1 MPPRQSDPDVEAIMR
16 DQLIHERPEPVV
28 HMPAW
33 RPASKKHYFR
43 TDPGHRAFLLRIPS
57 PAPSYV
63 QDIGR
68 EDGKEP
74 VKAFNTSRYEKKYTP
89 QERAQHA
96 LVIEANG
103 GDRYLRFKTIPNR
116 FEAYL
121 ETDEDAIG
129 DYLDGLIASGEL
141 KHIYRD
147 ARIPA
152 NAGPQVAPHRAV
164 AALRL
169 AQAQEQEAGVTP

>member
-1 MPPRQSDPDVEAIMR
+1 VPRTQSDPDVEAIMK
-16 DQLIHERPEPVV
+16 DQLAFERPEETVSL
-28 HMPAW
+28 PAW

-43 TDPGHRAFLLRIPS
+43 TDPGNRAYMHRIPS

-74 VKAFNTSRYEKKYTP
+74 VKAFNQLRYESKYTAE
-89 QERAQHA
+89 QRAQHA
-96 LVIEANG
+96 AVIEANG
-103 GDRYLRFKTIPNR
+103 GDRYIRFKTIPNR

-121 ETDEDAIG
+121 ETDSDVIA
-129 DYLDGLIASGEL
+129 DYLDMLIATGEI
-141 KHIYRD
+141 KHVYRD

-152 NAGPQVAPHRAV
+152 GAGPQVPPHRAV

-169 AQAQEQEAGVTP
+169 AQAQEAEATP